1 MLSALLNALIRL
13 HIAYFLWEVMTHQD
27 DPRFA
32 GKAIPIR
39 NLVIVGG
46 MSMLFPLTQAITKR
60 WRRYPW
66 GWDALYLSLYW
77 LDMAGN
83 SFDLYDSY
91 KHFDLIPHCHGA
103 GAIALV
109 LEHAFGLQRR
119 RAFLVANAVH
129 VALETQESLTDVF
142 FGTHNVRAWWDQPG
156 DLLAGLVGTLA
167 YPAIARRIAT
177 PARRLRS

>member
-1 MLSALLNALIRL
+1 MLAGVLNVLIRAHL
-13 HIAYFLWEVMTHQD
+13 AYFLWEVMTHQD

-39 NLVIVGG
+39 NLVIVSG
-46 MSMLFPLTQAITKR
+46 MSMLFPAVQMLTKR

-83 SFDLYDSY
+83 SFDLYDSHT
-91 KHFDLIPHCHGA
+91 HFDLIPHCHG
-103 GAIALV
+103 
-109 LEHAFGLQRR
+109 
-119 RAFLVANAVH
+119 
-129 VALETQESLTDVF
+129 ESLTDVF

-167 YPAIARRIAT
+167 YPAL
-177 PARRLRS
+177 ARRLRMRPAARR

>member
-1 MLSALLNALIRL
+1 MLLTISNVLIRA
-13 HIAYFLWEVMTHQD
+13 HIAYFLWEVMTHPD

-32 GKAIPIR
+32 GKAIPVR

-46 MSMLFPLTQAITKR
+46 MSMLLPLAQLLSKR

-91 KHFDLIPHCHGA
+91 EHFDLIPHCHGA
-103 GAIALV
+103 GAVAVV
-109 LEHAFGLQRR
+109 LERAFGLSRR
-119 RAFLVANAVH
+119 RAFIAANLIH
-129 VALETQESLTDVF
+129 VGLEAQESLTDVF

-156 DLLAGLVGTLA
+156 DLFAGLVGTVA
-167 YPAIARRIAT
+167 YPLVARGLGL
-177 PARRLRS
+177 PAAERR